1 MFSVYLW
8 EDFGERY
15 NTALD
20 RASHPGYKFGQKY
33 NNNSNSLPMVYYNP
47 VGIAPDLASDGW
59 SCSISGSY
67 PGFIM
72 TLFSSDT
79 NI

>member
-1 MFSVYLW
+1 LFSVYLW

-47 VGIAPDLASDGW
+47 VGIAPDLASDG
-59 SCSISGSY
+59 
-67 PGFIM
+67 
-72 TLFSSDT
+72 
-79 NI
+79 